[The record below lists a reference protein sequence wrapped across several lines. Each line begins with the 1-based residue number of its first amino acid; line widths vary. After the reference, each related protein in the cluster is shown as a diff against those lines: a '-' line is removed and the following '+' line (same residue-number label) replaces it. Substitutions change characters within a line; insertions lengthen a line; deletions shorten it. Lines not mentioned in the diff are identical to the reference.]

1 MGVLCGHSKGAKKGY
16 QGSGWDSGW
25 PWGPGRWRER
35 NVVRRDSRDEGYGS
49 GAVLHGDKVRFG
61 CRGGWWRESEED
73 SYSLRKQADVEAQV

>member
-1 MGVLCGHSKGAKKGY
+1 M
-16 QGSGWDSGW
+16 
-25 PWGPGRWRER
+25 
-35 NVVRRDSRDEGYGS
+35 VRRDSRDEGYGS